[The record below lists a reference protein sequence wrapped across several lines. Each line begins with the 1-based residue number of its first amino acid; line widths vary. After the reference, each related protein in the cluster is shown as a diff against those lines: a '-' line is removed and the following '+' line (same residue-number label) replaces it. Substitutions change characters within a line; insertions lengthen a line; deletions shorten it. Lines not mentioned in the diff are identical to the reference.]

1 MLLEIIKKLFLEYRK
16 KYGSPRI
23 FRELKAQA
31 HRVGEKR
38 VARIMRENGL
48 KSTYSRPRKPQTTLS
63 KHDNPISPNL
73 LQQNFDVEKPDM
85 VWVSDITYIP
95 SAEGWLYLCI
105 VKDLCTREIVGYS
118 LERHMR
124 ADMVVAALKRAVM
137 RRRPREGL
145 IFHSDRGSQYA
156 SNTFRAAL
164 TRFALRQS
172 MSGRGNCYDN
182 ACAESFFGSFKCEL
196 VHDNYFKTFE
206 EAQKMIFSY
215 IEIFYNRQ
223 RRMACLGNLS
233 PANYAA
239 KRAA

>member
-1 MLLEIIKKLFLEYRK
+1 MSDSLNISRSGYYEWLKAKVNVRQQGDIMLLEIIKKLFLEYRK

-23 FRELKAQA
+23 FRELKAQG

-38 VARIMRENGL
+38 VARIMRANGL

-124 ADMVVAALKRAVM
+124 ADMVVAALERAVM

-145 IFHSDRGSQYA
+145 IFHSDRG
-156 SNTFRAAL
+156 
-164 TRFALRQS
+164 
-172 MSGRGNCYDN
+172 
-182 ACAESFFGSFKCEL
+182 
-196 VHDNYFKTFE
+196 
-206 EAQKMIFSY
+206 
-215 IEIFYNRQ
+215 
-223 RRMACLGNLS
+223 
-233 PANYAA
+233 
-239 KRAA
+239 